1 MVYHIYTTAQPF
13 QVMASYDTIQ
23 SQLIDGQAI
32 VIKKEL
38 VKLSEDKNE
47 LTGELIKS
55 EGVHSVIRYSTY
67 P

>member
-1 MVYHIYTTAQPF
+1 
-13 QVMASYDTIQ
+13 MASYDTRQ
-23 SQLIDGQAI
+23 SQLLDGQAI